1 MFCTDCGQE
10 LAAEAKFCG
19 NCGSKTF
26 RADAADAPAAVAA
39 PTPVRAAAAAPT
51 ASPAPAASPAAAAV
65 PAPRKA
71 MPAPAIL
78 GIVLVAL
85 LAVGGGG
92 YWALV
97 GSGQAKHESAENKII
112 AEPSKEA
119 APARPSEREEIAA
132 ANAALDQ
139 RIAAEEAEA
148 NERMRQKP
156 LAAASPAAAAVQRAP
171 APAPRR
177 EPPRPSAGF
186 NLEGERLQR

>member
-10 LAAEAKFCG
+10 LAAEAKFCSK
-19 NCGSKTF
+19 CGSKTF
-26 RADAADAPAAVAA
+26 RADAAAAPAVA
-39 PTPVRAAAAAPT
+39 PVRAAAAAPT
-51 ASPAPAASPAAAAV
+51 ASPAPAASPAAAI

-71 MPAPAIL
+71 MSAPAIL

-97 GSGQAKHESAENKII
+97 GSGQAKNESAESKAV

-132 ANAALDQ
+132 ANAALDK

-148 NERMRQKP
+148 NERMRQSP

-171 APAPRR
+171 VAAPRR
-177 EPPRPSAGF
+177 ESPRPSAGF